1 MIADPNLCNNYF
13 FWRNACDQVR
23 LFLCSTFTDT
33 AMERSALH
41 QFVFP
46 RLAAYCASRHG
57 IQFQAVDM
65 RTGLRDEVII

>member
-1 MIADPNLCNNYF
+1 
-13 FWRNACDQVR
+13 
-23 LFLCSTFTDT
+23 
-33 AMERSALH
+33 MERSALH